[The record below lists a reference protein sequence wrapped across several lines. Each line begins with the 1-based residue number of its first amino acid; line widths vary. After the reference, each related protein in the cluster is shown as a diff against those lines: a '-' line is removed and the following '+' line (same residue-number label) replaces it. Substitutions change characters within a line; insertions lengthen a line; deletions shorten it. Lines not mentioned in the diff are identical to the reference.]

1 MSVDRPSWSDY
12 FMNIADAVAKRSD
25 CERDKVGAVIVKD
38 RRIRATG
45 YNGSPAGYPGCQSC
59 PRRTIHKGS
68 TQSYD
73 NCVAL
78 HAEQNAII
86 HCDRED
92 MQGATI
98 YVTRMPCITCMK
110 LIMGS
115 GMLRAVWPGMEVKTN
130 CG

>member
-1 MSVDRPSWSDY
+1 MSERPSWSDY
-12 FMNIADAVAKRSD
+12 FLDIAVAIAKRSD
-25 CERDKVGAVIVKD
+25 CERDKVGAVIVKE
-38 RRIRATG
+38 RRIRASG
-45 YNGSPAGYPGCQSC
+45 YNGSPAGYPGCKSC
-59 PRRTIHKGS
+59 PRRTAPKGS

-86 HCDRED
+86 YCDRAD
-92 MQGATI
+92 MDGATI

-115 GMLRAVWPGMEVKTN
+115 GIVTAVWPGMEVKTN

>member
-12 FMNIADAVAKRSD
+12 FMDIADAVAKRSD

-59 PRRTIHKGS
+59 PRRTIPKGS

-73 NCVAL
+73 NHVQTKSRTKRKFNRTIRN
-78 HAEQNAII
+78 HTQPMHKNI
-86 HCDRED
+86 HIV
-92 MQGATI
+92 QQ
-98 YVTRMPCITCMK
+98 
-110 LIMGS
+110 L
-115 GMLRAVWPGMEVKTN
+115 
-130 CG
+130 